1 MNKRNP
7 SNRNRGRSSRNSG
20 NVAMK
25 RESKDLS
32 QSVKNGG
39 IFRMPPS
46 LCGCGTDGLFPDHG
60 SRLLNVSRKIHRGT
74 RRTRYRQFGHDA
86 FADRQHEREPVVSGR
101 FHLHRNDFILLFGH
115 LYFVGKIRSRE
126 LQRIAAR
133 IAARSF
139 FADIG

>member
-1 MNKRNP
+1 
-7 SNRNRGRSSRNSG
+7 
-20 NVAMK
+20 
-25 RESKDLS
+25 
-32 QSVKNGG
+32 
-39 IFRMPPS
+39 MPPS

-60 SRLLNVSRKIHRGT
+60 SRLLNVSRKIHRRT

-86 FADRQHEREPVVSGR
+86 FADRQHEREPVASGR

-115 LYFVGKIRSRE
+115 LYLLCKTVVVNCSG
-126 LQRIAAR
+126 IAAR